1 MEQYIGISASVNPEP
16 YCDGAYFDGTE
27 LHVTSNF
34 GLEYDVYTFDSR
46 ENSFWRYDG
55 TTSSGVMPYEHD
67 GAYLKICAE
76 NTQVC
81 TYVRLIKVDYS
92 FNESGDWNFEGYNL
106 ASLLPMIFERA
117 SEEGSNLN
125 VLMHAFGMP
134 LKEISNDIMELRK
147 AREGSLIKWS
157 DPDISMAYIY
167 SGDVT
172 SMTATEGETEIE
184 LSRGLLDS
192 VEPTRYTLHDSY
204 DTPFVVSGN
213 RIFNKYVNDG
223 TVMSEYIFYFDA
235 SRSAIVGLTKERG
248 NIRTIWRVF
257 DSFTGL
263 GITDYLGFDVVDN
276 DVFVLSERGLYHF
289 EVPNKSRADIYAKL
303 IPVVTSGVGLK
314 IVPNGFVNWSDAAD
328 LYIARFDY
336 YDIID
341 NVIYVLDKFDSITLN
356 GSAIDCEDTLLW
368 NYYDDI
374 CQMFG
379 LFRSNG
385 ERSGPHYVES
395 IRAMSSNVFHDEDSI
410 QRLMYAHNISAEIEP
425 FTDFHDATS
434 VASVDSTV
442 NGDKLVEFADFDSY
456 SGEDAIS
463 FQRSSDSEIDGAV
476 GLVGVYDLGNKVPKA
491 VYFDGTN
498 EILLNDTYEEESV
511 ESASIKY
518 LLLRPSLHGVFP
530 YGDEK
535 YLRVPVGDENKWC
548 IVYNTHIVSG
558 VDLTGKTASYYS
570 DSYTEDE
577 LTSVATTIDFGELT
591 INCYYSELT
600 SEFSSNMHIN
610 DRLYFVDSDTVLYS
624 FNTDTLLITF
634 SRETSCTVRYS
645 TDESN
650 FVDSNNTDMADGLP
664 WCILVPE
671 VDPSDYIVS
680 IAEMHDEDHI
690 YIFANVENDTG
701 VAICDADIRVE
712 LDGVV
717 TTYQFRIAGS
727 PFVLPKTDGHYVVK
741 VFVTGG
747 LEYDVMP
754 SSGIE
759 FDIADEDTTEYDY
772 TYVGLEVDVL

>member
-1 MEQYIGISASVNPEP
+1 MEQYFALEFSVYPEP
-16 YCDGAYFDGTE
+16 YCDGAYFDGST
-27 LHVTSNF
+27 LHVTSSF
-34 GLEYDVYTFDSR
+34 THEYDVYTFDSR

-55 TTSSGVMPYEHD
+55 TTTSHTLAYGYD
-67 GAYLKICAE
+67 GAYVKLCAQDSE
-76 NTQVC
+76 VC
-81 TYVRLIKVDYS
+81 TYVRLLKTDAELT
-92 FNESGDWNFEGYNL
+92 ESGNWNVEGHNL
-106 ASLLPMIFERA
+106 ASIMPMIFERA
-117 SEEGSNLN
+117 SEDGTNLN
-125 VLMHAFGMP
+125 VLMHAFGLP
-134 LKEISNDIMELRK
+134 LKEINDDVIELRK
-147 AREGSLIKWS
+147 ARKGELIKWS

-167 SGDVT
+167 SDSVD
-172 SMTATEGETEIE
+172 SVIATDGIETVE
-184 LSRGLLDS
+184 LNRGLIDS
-192 VEPTRYTLHDSY
+192 VEPTRYTLYDSY
-204 DTPFVVSGN
+204 DTPFQIAGN
-213 RIFNKYVNDG
+213 RYLNRYVNDG
-223 TVMSEYIFYFDA
+223 TEMSELAYYFDE
-235 SRSAIVGLTKERG
+235 SRSAIVGFTKRHG
-248 NIRTIWRVF
+248 NIKTVYKII
-257 DSFTGL
+257 DSVTEL
-263 GITDYLGFDVVDN
+263 PISNYIGFDVVDN
-276 DVFVLSERGLYHF
+276 DLFVLTGSGLYHF
-289 EVPNKSRADIYAKL
+289 EMPDKSQTNVYASA
-303 IPVVTSGVGLK
+303 IPITVSGIGLK
-314 IVPNGFVNWSDAAD
+314 IVPNGLVNWSDAAD

-356 GSAIDCEDTLLW
+356 GSAVNCEDTLLW

-442 NGDKLVEFADFDSY
+442 NGDELVESADFDSY

-511 ESASIKY
+511 ESASTKY
-518 LLLRPSLHGVFP
+518 LSLRPSSHGVFP
-530 YGDEK
+530 YGSEK
-535 YLRVPVGDENKWC
+535 YLRVPVGDENRWC
-548 IVYNTHIVSG
+548 IVYGNHIVSG

-570 DSYTEDE
+570 NSYTEDE
-577 LTSVATTIDFGELT
+577 LTSVATTIDFDELT
-591 INCYYSELT
+591 VNCYYSELT